1 LYRTQYD
8 GRYKAIHAAEL
19 ALESDPKYAKSHWMV
34 DTMWQTAKDMNN
46 KYKEGGLAV
55 AVNMSDC

>member
-8 GRYKAIHAAEL
+8 GCYKVHAAEL
-19 ALESDPKYAKSHWMV
+19 ALESDPKYAKVPLDV

-46 KYKEGGLAV
+46 KYKETSEGGSGE
-55 AVNMSDC
+55 MS